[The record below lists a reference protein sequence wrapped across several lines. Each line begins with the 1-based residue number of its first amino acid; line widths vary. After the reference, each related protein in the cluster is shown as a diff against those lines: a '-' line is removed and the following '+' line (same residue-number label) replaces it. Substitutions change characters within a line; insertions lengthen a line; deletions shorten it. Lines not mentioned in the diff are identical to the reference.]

1 MPQIDTSVPSVA
13 RIYDY
18 LLGGKDNF
26 AADREAAERQAAA
39 VPQLPWMARQNRE
52 FLRRTVRF
60 VAGQGV
66 TQFLDLGSGLPTN
79 ENVHEVAQ
87 RVQPDARVVYV
98 DVDSIAVSHARALLA
113 SEQTEAI
120 WGDLCRPDEILAD
133 PDVRKLIDFSQPV
146 AVLAVSVLHSI
157 ADESDP
163 AGAMA
168 RLRAVMAPGSYLVI
182 SHAMVSPGH
191 VVGAKR
197 LSEAARELADAIPAA
212 ATVPGRTR
220 DEIAAFFGDL
230 TLVEP
235 GLTEIWAWRPEAEQP
250 TVTSDVFRMLGG
262 VARAEG

>member
-39 VPQLPWMARQNRE
+39 VPQLPSMARQNRE
-52 FLRRTVRF
+52 FLRRAVRF

-98 DVDSIAVSHARALLA
+98 DIDSIAVSHARALLA
-113 SEQTEAI
+113 GQRTEAI

-133 PDVRKLIDFSQPV
+133 PDVRKLIDFGQPV

-182 SHAMVSPGH
+182 SHAAVSPGH

-197 LSEAARELADAIPAA
+197 LSKAARELADSIPRT

-235 GLTEIWAWRPEAEQP
+235 GLTDIGAWRQEGEQD

-262 VARAEG
+262 VARAGG